1 MFVVIPWI
9 WYFKMLAWVEDT
21 TKRAMQRVKIYN
33 DLLHLTGEWMNADML
48 NRGGERPLHLPLD
61 PPLILIQISKNK
73 SLPTPILKPDFQQ
86 QQKKAGG
93 MVFFGGKWKMQILQL
108 QIKIFLL
115 LIHVPY
121 YNVCRP
127 HKYSSP
133 QIFWTG
139 KNQDIA
145 TFCNFVSNFHNT
157 VYTQFL
163 LVNINIENVRC
174 DLRL

>member
-1 MFVVIPWI
+1 
-9 WYFKMLAWVEDT
+9 
-21 TKRAMQRVKIYN
+21 
-33 DLLHLTGEWMNADML
+33 MNADML

-93 MVFFGGKWKMQILQL
+93 MVFFSRKKKNQISKL

-127 HKYSSP
+127 HTYSSP
-133 QIFWTG
+133 QICWTG